1 MRKIYK
7 EIYLYLKRNH
17 INLEEDIY
25 YYGIEILASY
35 LFVSYLLF
43 SFYYILI
50 L

>member
-25 YYGIEILASY
+25 YYGIEILTES
-35 LFVSYLLF
+35 V
-43 SFYYILI
+43 I
-50 L
+50 